1 MRQRM
6 GRITTVVWLAGV
18 LVTVPSRGQERQPQA
33 VTQPGTTWSDEK
45 ILDTVHAV
53 SMGPRLKAG
62 QWPSGA
68 RVAVLLTFDD
78 DTQAPLLRD
87 GTTEPTALSAA
98 DYGAETGTPRLL
110 ETLDRHKVPA
120 TFFVTGVDSLIHPE
134 LVPSLL
140 KSGRNEIGIHGWI
153 HEYPPGLDSAAEEER
168 LLDKAIA
175 RISSLTGKKPAG

>member
-1 MRQRM
+1 MWSRI
-6 GRITTVVWLAGV
+6 GRIATSAWLAGI
-18 LVTVPSRGQERQPQA
+18 LVIVSSPGQEKQPQA
-33 VTQPGTTWSDEK
+33 VTQPRTSWSDEE
-45 ILDTVHAV
+45 ILETVNAV
-53 SMGPRLKAG
+53 AMGPRLMPK
-62 QWPSGA
+62 QWPNGA

-98 DYGAETGTPRLL
+98 DYGAQTGTPRLL
-110 ETLDRHKVPA
+110 EVLERHKVPA

-153 HEYPPGLDSAAEEER
+153 HE
-168 LLDKAIA
+168 
-175 RISSLTGKKPAG
+175 